1 VCVQNHHAKRW
12 DFGLEPAGVEY
23 AADPA
28 SCMGEDGSP
37 FTPHMDLRA
46 HHRIHAR
53 PRTLDLLE
61 RAHAL
66 CNLADAGIMGGEK

>member
-1 VCVQNHHAKRW
+1 
-12 DFGLEPAGVEY
+12 
-23 AADPA
+23 
-28 SCMGEDGSP
+28 
-37 FTPHMDLRA
+37 MDLRA